1 MLKVQRNGQTVGN
14 FGVDL
19 TRFKDGLDMED
30 RKKQGLKD
38 DQRVSGEGA
47 TFTEMSKEQ
56 A

>member
-1 MLKVQRNGQTVGN
+1 MKVQRNGQTVGN

-38 DQRVSGEGA
+38 DSKSFRRRNQHLQR
-47 TFTEMSKEQ
+47 
-56 A
+56 